1 MDDQFGGGCLCGT
14 VRFVATGQ
22 PKGWHGAIAGVVA
35 GQQPFPFPG
44 QPCAFVGKTD
54 NLLI

>member
-1 MDDQFGGGCLCGT
+1 MDDQFGGGCLCGA

-22 PKGWHGAIAGVVA
+22 PKRWHGAIAGVVA